1 MVSIVMPTYNA
12 VKYIQG
18 AVESVLR
25 QTYTDWELLIVDD
38 GSTDGTEQMIQNL
51 IKMDERVKLV
61 KNRENIG
68 VAETRNRGVE
78 LAKGEW
84 IAFLDSDDI
93 WHPNKLQEQLELY
106 QRNGMPFIFTGSGF
120 MDENGKLLNYELSV
134 PQIIGYKE
142 LLKQNVIS
150 CSSVLIKKE
159 LAKKYPMEHSEK
171 MHEDFAVWLS
181 ILKQEHIKAAGVNK
195 PLLIYRI
202 SEKSKSG
209 NKWKASVMT
218 FRVYRYIGLSI
229 IPAVYYWLCYVC
241 RSVKKYHNL

>member
-1 MVSIVMPTYNA
+1 MVSIVMPAYNA
-12 VKYIQG
+12 VKYIHR

-38 GSTDGTEQMIQNL
+38 GSADGTEQLIQNL
-51 IKMDERVKLV
+51 IEMDERIKLV

-93 WHPNKLQEQLELY
+93 WHPDKLQEQLELY
-106 QRNGMPFIFTGSGF
+106 QRNRTPFIFTGSGF
-120 MDENGKLLNYELSV
+120 MDASGELLNYELSV
-134 PQIIGYKE
+134 PETIGYRE

-150 CSSVLIKKE
+150 CSSVLIRKE
-159 LAKKYPMEHSEK
+159 LAQKYPMEHSEK

-229 IPAVYYWLCYVC
+229 LHAVYYWLCYVY

>member
-229 IPAVYYWLCYVC
+229 ITAVYYWLCYVY

>member
-120 MDENGKLLNYELSV
+120 MDESGKLLNYELSV
-134 PQIIGYKE
+134 PQIIGYRE

>member
-61 KNRENIG
+61 KNKENIG

>member
-1 MVSIVMPTYNA
+1 
-12 VKYIQG
+12 
-18 AVESVLR
+18 
-25 QTYTDWELLIVDD
+25 
-38 GSTDGTEQMIQNL
+38 
-51 IKMDERVKLV
+51 
-61 KNRENIG
+61 
-68 VAETRNRGVE
+68 
-78 LAKGEW
+78 
-84 IAFLDSDDI
+84 
-93 WHPNKLQEQLELY
+93 
-106 QRNGMPFIFTGSGF
+106 

>member
-134 PQIIGYKE
+134 PQIIGYRE